1 MEKEDTNNVIENLR
15 RKFGNDEDLNKIIEY
30 LQRKP
35 SNIMHIP
42 SIVLGTLSSANVMKA
57 LMDINKIKV
66 EIAVSCNITP
76 YKKDEDI
83 KIYLNYFE
91 QKIIIENPYL
101 SVDYLVNMF
110 FLALL
115 DVEMN
120 SWYLQMLQ
128 ERINKKLMVKW
139 YDIKLLIQEH
149 FENKEQKEEII
160 KKLKLIKMKKDVETY
175 NKEFTNTA
183 KSIMITDNEEELILI
198 YKTNLKNEFKK
209 EIDKIEINDL
219 VAAEYGQKK
228 KLKLQNWLNLTL
240 NIEKKFQTMKTC
252 EICKKPGH
260 DEETCKFKHKDN

>member
-219 VAAEYGQKK
+219 VGCKSITSIWDLSLSVCSIVSKADE
-228 KLKLQNWLNLTL
+228 
-240 NIEKKFQTMKTC
+240 NI
-252 EICKKPGH
+252 
-260 DEETCKFKHKDN
+260 